1 MNKESSSPQVAVP
14 AVPSSLDA
22 AEEAALQIDERQLTR
37 QALWERKLLDFSLRN
52 NLLNTRLG
60 KRAVQFISF
69 QVENMEDLLQTGE
82 SYTIQ
87 PWPEERKLL
96 TAEDGI
102 FHSSQQA
109 APLQEQF
116 QTDIKNHKLSTYL
129 SATELKPV
137 LTNLYR
143 GARTALEENGANSL
157 FIAIGM
163 LRWYVTEKSDQPRF
177 APILLLP
184 VNIVR
189 NGGGY
194 IVRMRDEE
202 TILNVTLI
210 EFLRQQFKL
219 LVPTFDPLPKDES
232 GVDVPLIL
240 NAIRKAIAQHSRWE
254 VLDESVLGLF
264 SFNKFVMWNDIHTNA
279 AKLQQSP
286 IVESLIE
293 RRLILPET
301 GDNVDARNFDLTAK
315 PADVATPIAVDS
327 SQLEAVIESGLAK
340 SFILYGPPGT
350 GKSQTITNMIANALY
365 QGKRVLFVAEKMAAL
380 SVVQKRLAKIG
391 LDPFCLELHSNK
403 VTKTHFLEQLQQA
416 LDVTHGHVSED
427 FQQRS
432 EELFVLRQQLNGY
445 MQAIHRKGGCGL
457 LLYDCIES

>member
-1 MNKESSSPQVAVP
+1 MNADSFSR
-14 AVPSSLDA
+14 LDVT
-22 AEEAALQIDERQLTR
+22 EEAALQVDEQQLTR

-69 QVENMEDLLQTGE
+69 EVNQMEDLLQTGE
-82 SYTIQ
+82 NYIVQ
-87 PWPEERKLL
+87 PWPEERKKLD
-96 TAEDGI
+96 TEDGI
-102 FHSSQQA
+102 YHSSTQA
-109 APLQEQF
+109 APLQQHFE
-116 QTDIKNHKLSTYL
+116 TDIKGHKLMTYL
-129 SATELKPV
+129 STAELKPV

-157 FIAIGM
+157 FVAIGI
-163 LRWYVTEKSDQPRF
+163 LKWYVTEKSDQPRF

-194 IVRMRDEE
+194 VVRKRDEDA
-202 TILNVTLI
+202 ILNITLI

-219 LVPTFDPLPKDES
+219 IVSVADPLPKDES
-232 GVDVPLIL
+232 GVDVPKVFAAVRQ
-240 NAIRKAIAQHSRWE
+240 AINQYDRWE

-264 SFNKFVMWNDIHTNA
+264 SFNKFVMWNDIHSNA
-279 AKLQQSP
+279 DKLQQSP
-286 IVESLIE
+286 VVKSLIE
-293 RRLILPET
+293 RRLAVSDT
-301 GDNVDARNFDLTAK
+301 GKSVDVHDFDLTAQ
-315 PADVATPIAVDS
+315 PADVATPISVDS
-327 SQLEAVIESGLAK
+327 SQLEAVIESGNGK

-380 SVVQKRLAKIG
+380 QVVQKRLAKIG
-391 LDPFCLELHSNK
+391 LDPFCLEWHSNK
-403 VTKTHFLEQLQQA
+403 VTKTHFLEQMQQA
-416 LDVTHGHVSED
+416 LDVTHGHVSEN

-432 EELFVLRQQLNGY
+432 EELYQLRQQLNGY
-445 MQAIHRKGGCGL
+445 ASSLWKKWLRWNYPWL
-457 LLYDCIES
+457 LPNDGNRLIWNN